1 MEKKAIGTILVAAIV
16 TVAIMFSGVA
26 MGAQTSFSVAVVDGT
41 VRTQASQ
48 STTTHGDLPYEADKY
63 SLDVFA
69 VHSNQFAMT
78 HSLDSDSGVEAQ
90 TSLSYL
96 PASNLKIIFVDEEL
110 KKARVGEGDNE
121 TLCYGASA
129 KTRITA
135 HMLGYESASISDS
148 NNVAFALNAVG
159 VGQLNVQMKEKV
171 GLGNSSSAWTET
183 VMSDQLKVRGGMFN
197 ASAMF
202 TSEVPDY
209 PAMPDREDMLCPF
222 FKP

>member
-1 MEKKAIGTILVAAIV
+1 MKKIGIIVMAIAMMG
-16 TVAIMFSGVA
+16 IMFTGVA

-41 VRTQASQ
+41 VRTQSSQ
-48 STTTHGDLPYEADKY
+48 TSTAHGDLPYEADKY

-69 VHSNQFAMT
+69 VHSSQFAMT

-110 KKARVGEGDNE
+110 KKARVAEGDNE
-121 TLCYGASA
+121 TLCYGANA

-135 HMLGYESASISDS
+135 HMLGYESASISDT

-209 PAMPDREDMLCPF
+209 PAMPDREDTLCPF